1 MKRALTRAASAGSSA
16 MAPAAML
23 FHARGEL
30 LALRSGEHF
39 GGVAKGLRDAPGG
52 LLGELEVLGAQ
63 CFDRGAVDGVPGERL
78 ERLLARALHFLAQRQ
93 QVFHRL
99 LHDRREPLLLF
110 IGGVDFDVEVL
121 EHAIEVLVHL
131 SGIERAGHEASAVP
145 AAVAVPLTEGLN
157 ADTGGDAAY
166 QRGDRRALEKTTAGS
181 LFEIR
186 GLLRNAH
193 DDSFPR
199 LRGAF
204 PVGSSLAPAGKR
216 DLSGR

>member
-23 FHARGEL
+23 LHARGEL

-39 GGVAKGLRDAPGG
+39 GGVAKGLRDAPRR
-52 LLGELEVLGAQ
+52 LLGELQVLGARR
-63 CFDRGAVDGVPGERL
+63 FDRGAIDSVPSERL

-99 LHDRREPLLLF
+99 LHDRREPLFLLV
-110 IGGVDFDVEVL
+110 GGIDLDVKVL

-131 SGIERAGHEASAVP
+131 SGIERTGHEAAAVP
-145 AAVAVPLTEGLN
+145 AARTTALAEGLE
-157 ADTGGDAAY
+157 ADSGGDAAD
-166 QRGDRRALEKTTAGS
+166 QRRDRCALEEAAAGS

-186 GLLRNAH
+186 LRNVH

-216 DLSGR
+216 GLSGR